1 MKNEEFLVVMRM
13 KEAKEGFASFSFWG
27 VVTFFCNQSFYISKY
42 KRKRNV
48 GFPGF
53 LSCGLLDRN
62 GEWVV

>member
-27 VVTFFCNQSFYISKY
+27 GGYIFLQSVFLCKY